1 VAPAPDVARAAELSS
16 RSHVKFRAQPRA
28 PRPRSLYNGCM
39 KACEIFHVPQKK
51 GFRWKWR
58 AILADGRA
66 VESEDTYA
74 LYYECVAAA
83 REAGYEPR
91 LQPAAA

>member
-1 VAPAPDVARAAELSS
+1 
-16 RSHVKFRAQPRA
+16 
-28 PRPRSLYNGCM
+28 M

-58 AILADGRA
+58 HTADGRTVA
-66 VESEDTYA
+66 ESKESYA
-74 LYYECVAAA
+74 LYYECIAAA

-91 LQPAAA
+91 SQRAAATTE

>member
-1 VAPAPDVARAAELSS
+1 
-16 RSHVKFRAQPRA
+16 
-28 PRPRSLYNGCM
+28 M

-58 AILADGRA
+58 HTDAEGRI
-66 VESEDTYA
+66 VESEESYQ
-74 LYYECVAAA
+74 LYYEYFAAA

-91 LQPAAA
+91 ASRLPAAA